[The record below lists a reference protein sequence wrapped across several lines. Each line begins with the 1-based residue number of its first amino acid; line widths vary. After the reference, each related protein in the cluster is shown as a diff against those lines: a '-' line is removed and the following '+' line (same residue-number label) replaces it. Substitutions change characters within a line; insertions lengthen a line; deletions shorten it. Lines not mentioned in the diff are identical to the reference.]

1 MDTVD
6 KSDDVQATDDKIE
19 VDVKSGDTFSE
30 LAKEVKALREA
41 AESADA
47 RAKETSEYKEKTDAM
62 TSEIEALRK
71 QLTRETKTARQGEF
85 EVTDSDVNIPSYTG
99 KQLDRLFTLK
109 AQAGSDVE
117 RMQEGNDMLYI
128 ANTILGGNAM
138 KHAEVANYV
147 SEEYPEL
154 AKAMDTG
161 DSTQDVTTSTGWIPT
176 GFSASMVEAVRLQLN
191 VANLHGR
198 FNMPTNP
205 YKLPIEGADISA
217 YVVSEATT
225 DVADHSEYVTAQ
237 TSTTA
242 NVVFNAKKLGVR
254 TVVSTEMTEDSI
266 VPVLPYV
273 RDKIALALA
282 EGQENVLINGD
293 IRTSGTTNLSGL
305 TYASGGQLQAW
316 DGYRRMA
323 QISGTTTDLSGTFS
337 LANLRKLRTA
347 MGKYGVSTRNLA
359 FVVGINAYHTLLDMT
374 EVVTVDKIGS
384 RATILD
390 GQMGSID
397 GIPIL
402 ISEFVSED
410 LDAVGET
417 EGGGGGTTEILC
429 VRTDAMRFGDRR
441 GITLKSREQIETDQN
456 VVVALQRLDFE
467 AVQPTS
473 DPIVSAGVGVAL
485 KA

>member
-19 VDVKSGDTFSE
+19 VDVKTGDTFTE

-71 QLTRETKTARQGEF
+71 QLTREAKTARQGEF
-85 EVTDSDVNIPSYTG
+85 EVTDSDVNIPSYSG
-99 KQLDRLFTLK
+99 KQLDRLFSLK
-109 AQAGSDVE
+109 AQEGSDVK

-138 KHAEVANYV
+138 KHPEVRDYV

-205 YKLPIEGADISA
+205 YKLPIEGADIEA

-225 DVADHSEYVTAQ
+225 DIADHTEYVTAQ
-237 TSTTA
+237 TSDTA
-242 NVVFNAKKLGVR
+242 NVVFNAKKIGVR

-266 VPVLPYV
+266 IPVLPYV
-273 RDKIALALA
+273 RDKIALSLA

-293 IRTSGTTNLSGL
+293 TDTSFSTNVSGTTYSAGD
-305 TYASGGQLQAW
+305 QREAW
-316 DGYRRMA
+316 NGYRRLA
-323 QISGTTTDLSGTFS
+323 RNSGTTTDLSTFN
-337 LANLRKLRTA
+337 LVNLRKLRTA

-359 FVVGINAYHTLLDMT
+359 YVVGINAYHSLLDLA
-374 EVVTVDKIGS
+374 EVVTIDKIGS

-397 GIPIL
+397 GIPIV
-402 ISEFVSED
+402 ISEFV
-410 LDAVGET
+410 GET
-417 EGGGGGTTEILC
+417 LDGVGGGDGTGTKTEIIC
-429 VRTDAMRFGDRR
+429 VRTDALRFGDRR
-441 GITLKSREQIETDQN
+441 GITLKAREQIETDQQ
-456 VVVALQRLDFE
+456 VVVALQRLDFQL
-467 AVQPTS
+467 VQPAA
-473 DPIVSAGVGVAL
+473 DPTISIGVNMAL
-485 KA
+485 KS